1 VQRKPRRVLAAYSA
15 EISFKRQINIKQKF
29 DRDMV
34 IIVTNDDG
42 YKTEGLHV
50 LYKAAKTVFGSQ
62 VEVVSPD
69 KLQSSSGMS
78 FTFHKPLRVEK
89 IKYNDMPCYTVSGT
103 PADCVFMSIYHLFKK
118 KVSLVLSGVNE
129 GMNAGLETVY
139 SSGTISAAMF
149 AAISEIPSIA
159 FSKNL
164 SPNMN
169 QNEIDK
175 SMKNS
180 YSNVVRILKKIKEEK
195 FPKNVDMININLPLK
210 INRKTGLKIVK
221 TDKRVFDDIVIKKKD
236 PNGRDYYW
244 LYGTLRK
251 DLDKNADLYNLF
263 SGDITLTPIKL
274 STVEETH
281 LQNLKK
287 LFSD

>member
-1 VQRKPRRVLAAYSA
+1 MVVL
-15 EISFKRQINIKQKF
+15 
-29 DRDMV
+29 
-34 IIVTNDDG
+34 VTNDDG
-42 YKTEGLHV
+42 YKTEGLHT
-50 LYKAAKTVFGSQ
+50 LYRAAKTVFGQ
-62 VEVVSPD
+62 EVIVVSPD

-89 IKYNDMPCYTVSGT
+89 INYNRMPCYTVSGT

-118 KVSLVLSGVNE
+118 KISMVLSGINE

-164 SPNMN
+164 SQDMK
-169 QNEIDK
+169 QDEIDK
-175 SMKNS
+175 SMNDS
-180 YSNVVRILKKIKEEK
+180 YKSVVNILKKIKTK
-195 FPKNVDMININLPLK
+195 GFPKNIDMININLPLK
-210 INRKTGLKIVK
+210 INKNTEMKIVK
-221 TDKRVFDDIVIKKKD
+221 TDKRVFDDVVIKKRD

-263 SGDITLTPIKL
+263 NGKITVTPIKL

-281 LQNLKK
+281 LKAL
-287 LFSD
+287 SDIFM

>member
-1 VQRKPRRVLAAYSA
+1 MVVL
-15 EISFKRQINIKQKF
+15 
-29 DRDMV
+29 
-34 IIVTNDDG
+34 VTNDDG
-42 YKTEGLHV
+42 YKTEGLHT
-50 LYKAAKTVFGSQ
+50 LYRAAKKVFGPE
-62 VEVVSPD
+62 VMVVSPD

-89 IKYNDMPCYTVSGT
+89 ITYNGMPCYTVSGT
-103 PADCVFMSIYHLFKK
+103 PADCVFMSIYHLFKR
-118 KVSLVLSGVNE
+118 KVSMVLSGINE

-164 SPNMN
+164 SPEMDQN
-169 QNEIDK
+169 QIDK
-175 SMKNS
+175 SMNDS
-180 YSNVVRILKKIKEEK
+180 YENVVKILKSIKTK
-195 FPKNVDMININLPLK
+195 GFPKNIDMININLPLK
-210 INRKTGLKIVK
+210 ISKETEIKIVK
-221 TDKRVFDDIVIKKKD
+221 TDKRVFDDVVIKKKD

-263 SGDITLTPIKL
+263 DGKITVTPIKL

-281 LQNLKK
+281 LKTLSNI
-287 LFSD
+287 FT